1 MRVRSPGGPQIQAKT
16 AVYVSEANGRDTAI
30 SLILDRESPCH
41 VKLLRTQKV
50 VYISC
55 GEEHTAVLTKV
66 RGLEYS
72 SLFHGAWCRVRRECL
87 FITVWLV
94 G

>member
-1 MRVRSPGGPQIQAKT
+1 M
-16 AVYVSEANGRDTAI
+16 
-30 SLILDRESPCH
+30 
-41 VKLLRTQKV
+41 KLLRTQKV

-66 RGLEYS
+66 RLGGRGCGGGETGSLTCRRVAMGGGLRGFDSAILLRFVSIVLE
-72 SLFHGAWCRVRRECL
+72 EQKEDCL
-87 FITVWLV
+87 LNICQCFPL

>member
-1 MRVRSPGGPQIQAKT
+1 MT
-16 AVYVSEANGRDTAI
+16 CLC
-30 SLILDRESPCH
+30 LIFFLDRESPCH

-66 RGLEYS
+66 RLGGRGCGGGEMG
-72 SLFHGAWCRVRRECL
+72 SLTCRRVAVVADCGTSIRPFSFAL
-87 FITVWLV
+87 FRLSWRNRKKTAF
-94 G
+94 

>member
-1 MRVRSPGGPQIQAKT
+1 MT
-16 AVYVSEANGRDTAI
+16 C
-30 SLILDRESPCH
+30 LCFILDRESPCH

-66 RGLEYS
+66 RLGGRGCGGGETG
-72 SLFHGAWCRVRRECL
+72 SLTYCRVAMVADCGASIRL
-87 FITVWLV
+87 FSFVLFRLSWRNRKKTAF
-94 G
+94 

>member
-1 MRVRSPGGPQIQAKT
+1 
-16 AVYVSEANGRDTAI
+16 
-30 SLILDRESPCH
+30 

-66 RGLEYS
+66 RRLGGWAVDGGEMGNFICRRVANCGGRLLLLDLNF
-72 SLFHGAWCRVRRECL
+72 LFSFVVIVLGGVE
-87 FITVWLV
+87 
-94 G
+94 